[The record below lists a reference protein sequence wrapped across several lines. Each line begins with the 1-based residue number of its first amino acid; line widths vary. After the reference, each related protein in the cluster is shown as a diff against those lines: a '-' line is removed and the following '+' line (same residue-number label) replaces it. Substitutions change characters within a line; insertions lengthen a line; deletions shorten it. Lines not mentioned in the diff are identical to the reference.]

1 VISYGER
8 PYWNWSN
15 QDVIKAVDRGY
26 RLPPPMDCPEA
37 VHQLMLDSW
46 QKDRK
51 NRPKFSAVR
60 NTLDRL
66 MASPDLLRKLAK
78 PVNQAMID
86 PEMPNIA
93 SQLTVSEWL
102 QLIKM
107 DRYTEAFAQKGVHN
121 MEQVAW
127 LTFADLLEMG
137 VTLVGHQKKI
147 MSSVQALRS
156 RLEGSTS
163 PIHVSEGFLV

>member
-1 VISYGER
+1 
-8 PYWNWSN
+8 
-15 QDVIKAVDRGY
+15 
-26 RLPPPMDCPEA
+26 
-37 VHQLMLDSW
+37 MLDSW

-121 MEQVAW
+121 MEQVMM
-127 LTFADLLEMG
+127 LGIMTKQ
-137 VTLVGHQKKI
+137 VT
-147 MSSVQALRS
+147 A
-156 RLEGSTS
+156 
-163 PIHVSEGFLV
+163 

>member
-1 VISYGER
+1 MYLFVQE
-8 PYWNWSN
+8 
-15 QDVIKAVDRGY
+15 
-26 RLPPPMDCPEA
+26 CPEA
-37 VHQLMLDSW
+37 VHQLMLDTW

-66 MASPDLLRKLAK
+66 MQSPDLLRKLAK
-78 PVNQAMID
+78 PVNQSMID

-93 SQLTVSEWL
+93 SQLTVSQWL

-121 MEQVAW
+121 MEQVSTHNNSSAACGGIPVKHEQI
-127 LTFADLLEMG
+127 LYESFPPPRRLLFMF
-137 VTLVGHQKKI
+137 V
-147 MSSVQALRS
+147 
-156 RLEGSTS
+156 
-163 PIHVSEGFLV
+163 

>member
-1 VISYGER
+1 
-8 PYWNWSN
+8 
-15 QDVIKAVDRGY
+15 
-26 RLPPPMDCPEA
+26 
-37 VHQLMLDSW
+37 MLDTW

-66 MASPDLLRKLAK
+66 MQSPDLLKKLAK

-102 QLIKM
+102 QLLKNY
-107 DRYTEAFAQKGVHN
+107 RYTEAFAHKGVHN
-121 MEQVAW
+121 MEQVRQTPANNYIY
-127 LTFADLLEMG
+127 FCNN
-137 VTLVGHQKKI
+137 
-147 MSSVQALRS
+147 
-156 RLEGSTS
+156 
-163 PIHVSEGFLV
+163 HV

>member
-1 VISYGER
+1 
-8 PYWNWSN
+8 
-15 QDVIKAVDRGY
+15 
-26 RLPPPMDCPEA
+26 
-37 VHQLMLDSW
+37 
-46 QKDRK
+46 
-51 NRPKFSAVR
+51 
-60 NTLDRL
+60 

-121 MEQVAW
+121 MEQVRM
-127 LTFADLLEMG
+127 LGIMTKQ
-137 VTLVGHQKKI
+137 VT
-147 MSSVQALRS
+147 A
-156 RLEGSTS
+156 
-163 PIHVSEGFLV
+163 